1 MDSKSFLKIQRHKE
15 GQIILDSEAGKELG
29 FTSALFDGYLWKI
42 GDRIFISL
50 IVSRNKRQGNLSRL
64 FAHIQQAGYKVAV
77 PTPIGK
83 MVKILKKKGFVPH
96 IEHDAAAGPAMG
108 GAVEVWMLPK
118 TKKSLKGEKG

>member
-1 MDSKSFLKIQRHKE
+1 MEDGEIS
-15 GQIILDSEAGKELG
+15 LDSEDGKELG
-29 FTSALFDGYLWKI
+29 FTSDLFDGYLWKI

-64 FAHIQQAGYKVAV
+64 FARIQEAGYKVAV
-77 PTPIGK
+77 PTPVGK

-96 IEHDAAAGPAMG
+96 IEHAAAAGPAMG